1 MSSCL
6 PLSAVAIH
14 SDIIQYKMSRS
25 LDYLAKLQILA
36 RKSIRLVDFYGNMLG
51 SLLENSKLDE
61 V

>member
-1 MSSCL
+1 
-6 PLSAVAIH
+6 
-14 SDIIQYKMSRS
+14 MSRS

-51 SLLENSKLDE
+51 SPLENSKLDE